1 MCLAQGDN
9 VVEAL
14 APNRSDQPFG
24 KTVIRYVSGGA
35 SDVLL
40 ILLDWHMVRPSG
52 TWGTG
57 ST

>member
-1 MCLAQGDN
+1 MRLARDDY

-14 APNRSDQPFG
+14 APNRSDQLFG

-40 ILLDWHMVRPSG
+40 ILVDWHMVRPSG